1 MENSPLFLAHQN
13 DRRAENHVRYKRFDE
28 AVICHQKASELL
40 LQAMKLTTVNKALES
55 LKLQHDYHI
64 KQKDIVRV
72 KKIQFEIQK
81 KIIDYRKQKMTL
93 EKKASLN
100 SERKEQDLQW
110 AIFRTMEEADSLL
123 GMLVMRD
130 DELLE
135 TEGSTKSESEVI
147 IGKKIPKDDCTVIEE
162 LRTLN
167 TQLRSLI
174 TQLLSQLDASERQ
187 VETLRARL
195 RAYEDD
201 YPNPLPELPPLEMPQ
216 FDFSTVPSDMFPEIT
231 KNENS

>member
-1 MENSPLFLAHQN
+1 
-13 DRRAENHVRYKRFDE
+13 
-28 AVICHQKASELL
+28 
-40 LQAMKLTTVNKALES
+40 
-55 LKLQHDYHI
+55 
-64 KQKDIVRV
+64 
-72 KKIQFEIQK
+72 
-81 KIIDYRKQKMTL
+81 
-93 EKKASLN
+93 
-100 SERKEQDLQW
+100 
-110 AIFRTMEEADSLL
+110 MEEADSLL

-195 RAYEDD
+195 KVYEDD

-216 FDFSTVPSDMFPEIT
+216 FDFSAVPSDIFPEIT
-231 KNENS
+231 KSENN